1 MSETETKTEY
11 NDGLADSCA
20 AIAVIALIVVT
31 VVYWLSGMP
40 S

>member
-1 MSETETKTEY
+1 MSDETKTEY
-11 NDGLADSCA
+11 NDGLADAWACT
-20 AIAVIALIVVT
+20 AIIALVVAT